1 MTTPTSKKTITILG
15 ATGAQGTGVARTFLS
30 NPLFHVR
37 AVTRNPSSAA
47 AQALSSLGAELVKA
61 DLNDPST
68 LPRAL
73 AGSHVIYGVTDFFEP
88 FARYKSAEKAMEV
101 EVGQGVN
108 LARAAAGVEGL
119 EHFIWSTLPDG
130 RGLSEGRV
138 TVPHFEGKN
147 RVERYIKEKDPG
159 LLEKTTFLWVAWYHD
174 NYRFPM
180 FTPVWVPSAG
190 KFVQL
195 GNYEGEVPISTIG
208 DVRANVGRFVEKVVE
223 QPGKTQGGR
232 VVFAS
237 SEVRTAREMLG
248 TWARVKGVEAQF
260 VRVSGEAFRELWP
273 LWGEEMGVMMELWD
287 EFRERSWTD
296 AEGREVLTKEDL
308 GVQGLQSLEEAFKG
322 LEL

>member
-1 MTTPTSKKTITILG
+1 MPAPKTITILG
-15 ATGAQGTGVARTFLS
+15 ATGSQGTGVARTFLA
-30 NPLFHVR
+30 NPSYRVR

-47 AQALSSLGAELVKA
+47 ALALSDLGAEIVTA

-68 LPRAL
+68 LPAAL
-73 AGSHVIYGVTDFFEP
+73 TGSHIIYAVTDFFEP
-88 FARYKSAEKAMEV
+88 FARLQSPEKAMEV
-101 EVGQGVN
+101 EVAQGVE
-108 LARAAAGVEGL
+108 LAKAAAAVEGL
-119 EHFIWSTLPDG
+119 EHYIWSTLPNG
-130 RGLSEGRV
+130 KGLSQGRI

-147 RVERYIKEKDPG
+147 AVERYIRDKQPA
-159 LLEKTTFLWVAWYHD
+159 LLAKTTFLWVAWYHD

-180 FTPVWVPSAG
+180 FTPVWVPTAG
-190 KFVQL
+190 KFVQFA
-195 GNYEGEVPISTIG
+195 NYAPEVPIATIG
-208 DVRANVGRFVEKVVE
+208 DVKVNVGKFVEKVVALS
-223 QPGKTQGGR
+223 GKTQGGK

-237 SEVRTAREMLG
+237 SEVRGAGEMLQL
-248 TWARVKGVEAQF
+248 WAAAKGVKAQF

-308 GVQGLQSLEEAFKG
+308 GVEGLQGLEEAFKG